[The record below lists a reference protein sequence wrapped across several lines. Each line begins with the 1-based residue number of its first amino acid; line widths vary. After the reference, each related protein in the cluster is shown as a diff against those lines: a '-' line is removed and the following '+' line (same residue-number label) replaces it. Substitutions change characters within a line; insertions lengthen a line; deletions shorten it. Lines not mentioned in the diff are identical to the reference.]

1 MVIILSC
8 ISIAVIGFLLKC
20 IYQNLDNPTEEENTP
35 KENKEEKKPP
45 PTLEETLISILSHF
59 KGHISKIT
67 VYSDSI
73 VIYCFKK
80 SINDDI
86 SDFNTIKIR
95 FIEIGF
101 KSIPNDDCKEL
112 QEKLIQAIIPPPPP
126 DEPKK
131 DE

>member
-8 ISIAVIGFLLKC
+8 ISIAIIGFLLKC
-20 IYQNLDNPTEEENTP
+20 IYQNLDNPPEEEKEKA
-35 KENKEEKKPP
+35 KENKEEEKPP
-45 PTLEETLISILSHF
+45 PTLEETLISILNHF
-59 KGHISKIT
+59 KNHISKIT
-67 VYSDSI
+67 VYSDSV

-112 QEKLIQAIIPPPPP
+112 QEKLIQAIIPPPK

-131 DE
+131 DK